1 MTRNRR
7 DPCLAAYHRLKLAPV
22 PEDQGEP
29 GRSGVVGASTPTDAT
44 ELDKTEQ
51 SVKTVPAVAT
61 GRPVSAP
68 ARALL
73 GLRRIIE
80 HISDAAGWVSKWAV
94 LGVFTVGIVNVTLR
108 YLGRWTSQ
116 NLSSNRWLETQ
127 WYLFGI
133 IFLFGFPYILKTQV
147 NPRVDFWYT
156 DFSLKRK
163 ALIDFVGHILFLLPF
178 TWLAMRILWDPLL
191 TSWGRTASGWNGWK
205 VWNTWERSPDPGGL
219 PRAPIKS
226 AILLGFVML
235 FLQTIAELIKT
246 GFVLAGR
253 SDLVEIKVLEA
264 PLRVE

>member
-1 MTRNRR
+1 M
-7 DPCLAAYHRLKLAPV
+7 
-22 PEDQGEP
+22 PEDEGEP
-29 GRSGVVGASTPTDAT
+29 GRSGSRRAGTPVDAT
-44 ELDKTEQ
+44 EQDKTEQ
-51 SVKTVPAVAT
+51 SVVTLPPVTPEDAVS
-61 GRPVSAP
+61 GP

-73 GLRRIIE
+73 ALRRAIE

-108 YLGRWTSQ
+108 YAGRWTSQ

-156 DFSLKRK
+156 NFSLKRK
-163 ALIDFVGHILFLLPF
+163 ALIDFVGHLLFLLPF

-191 TSWGRTASGWNGWK
+191 TSWGRTATGWNGWQF
-205 VWNTWERSPDPGGL
+205 WETWEQSPDPGGL

-226 AILLGFVML
+226 AILLGFVLL

>member
-1 MTRNRR
+1 
-7 DPCLAAYHRLKLAPV
+7 V
-22 PEDQGEP
+22 PEVEGEP
-29 GRSGVVGASTPTDAT
+29 GRSGDLGAGTPADTTAQ
-44 ELDKTEQ
+44 DKTEQ
-51 SVKTVPAVAT
+51 SVVTLPPVTPEEAVS
-61 GRPVSAP
+61 GP

-73 GLRRIIE
+73 ALRRVIE
-80 HISDAAGWVSKWAV
+80 RISDAAGWVSKWAV

-108 YLGRWTSQ
+108 YAGRWTSQ

-156 DFSLKRK
+156 NFSLKRK
-163 ALIDFVGHILFLLPF
+163 ALIDFVGHLLFLLPF

-191 TSWGRTASGWNGWK
+191 TSWGRTASGWGSWR
-205 VWNTWERSPDPGGL
+205 VWETWEQSPDPGGL

>member
-1 MTRNRR
+1 M
-7 DPCLAAYHRLKLAPV
+7 
-22 PEDQGEP
+22 PEDEGEP
-29 GRSGVVGASTPTDAT
+29 GRSGGLGAGTPPDTAEHDTA
-44 ELDKTEQ
+44 EHDKTEQ
-51 SVKTVPAVAT
+51 SVTTVRAVDT
-61 GRPVSAP
+61 GQPVNAP

-73 GLRRIIE
+73 AFRRVIE
-80 HISDAAGWVSKWAV
+80 RISDTAGWVSKWAV
-94 LGVFTVGIVNVTLR
+94 LAVFTVGIVNVTLR

-133 IFLFGFPYILKTQV
+133 IFLFGFPYILKSQV

-156 DFSLKRK
+156 NFSLKRK
-163 ALIDFVGHILFLLPF
+163 ALIDFVGHLLFLLPF
-178 TWLAMRILWDPLL
+178 TWLAMRILWDPLM

-205 VWNTWERSPDPGGL
+205 VWDTWEKSPDPGGL